1 MSSIV
6 PFLAVMVK
14 TPLLTNGTPLDR
26 HVLLRNAQI
35 AEILPV
41 AGRLGLEEDL
51 AAPGPGERQH
61 EVVARRRNRNV
72 LPLGGD
78 DGSDL
83 CPVIVHLAR
92 VIKIII

>member
-1 MSSIV
+1 VSSIV
-6 PFLAVMVK
+6 PFRAVMVK

-61 EVVARRRNRNV
+61 EVVARRNRNV

-83 CPVIVHLAR
+83 CPVIVGLAR